1 MGLGEMSSWIP
12 SCRDRFTPSDFA
24 FLGSIL
30 SPSGE
35 RTHLQTLWEDP
46 EALREML
53 DLKSVLRGLVDSTS
67 ALGVSPGFYFYVLV
81 RHSFLDAGIGDP
93 GIADYVAGVLV
104 QRLATDTGDPLRSLP
119 AGLTHAADF
128 VSILE
133 SAQGRLRFHL
143 QLEAG
148 NQFLVLTGL
157 FPGFLTRRCQRR
169 GAPGVEFYEDFARRA
184 YRDAADNRSA
194 PQDAPRRLFGELS
207 DALPIARL
215 SLNKMAEELVFLG
228 D

>member
-1 MGLGEMSSWIP
+1 MSSWLP
-12 SCRDRFTPSDFA
+12 SCCDRFTPADFY
-24 FLGSIL
+24 FLSSVL
-30 SPSGE
+30 SPGGE
-35 RTHLQTLWEDP
+35 RRPLWTLWEDP

-53 DLKSVLRGLVDSTS
+53 DLKEVLRALIDSPS
-67 ALGVSPGFYFYVLV
+67 ALGVSPPFYFYVLV
-81 RHSFLDAGIGDP
+81 RHTFLEADITDP
-93 GIADYVAGVLV
+93 GLADYVAGVMV
-104 QRLATDTGDPLRSLP
+104 QRLASDTGDPLRSLP

-128 VSILE
+128 VAILE
-133 SAQGRLRFHL
+133 SAHGRTRFHL

-157 FPGFLTRRCQRR
+157 FPGFIIRRCQRR

-194 PQDAPRRLFGELS
+194 PQDAPRRLFGDL
-207 DALPIARL
+207 ACVLPAARL
-215 SLNKMAEELVFLG
+215 SLNKLAEEFVFLG

>member
-1 MGLGEMSSWIP
+1 MSSWLP
-12 SCRDRFTPSDFA
+12 SCCDRFTPADFS
-24 FLGSIL
+24 FLSSVL
-30 SPSGE
+30 SPAGE
-35 RTHLQTLWEDP
+35 KRHLWTLWEDP

-53 DLKSVLRGLVDSTS
+53 DLKEVLRALIDSMS
-67 ALGVSPGFYFYVLV
+67 ALSVSPAFYFYVLV
-81 RHSFLDAGIGDP
+81 RHTFLEVEITDP
-93 GIADYVAGVLV
+93 GLADYVAGVMV
-104 QRLATDTGDPLRSLP
+104 QRLASDTGDPLRSLP

-128 VSILE
+128 VAILE
-133 SAQGRLRFHL
+133 SAHGRMRFHL

-157 FPGFLTRRCQRR
+157 FPGFINRRCQRR

-194 PQDAPRRLFGELS
+194 PQDAPRRLFGDL
-207 DALPIARL
+207 ACVLPTARL
-215 SLNKMAEELVFLG
+215 SLNKLAEEFVFLG